1 MPRLHHPGVGNRAA
15 GRWHL
20 LSPAVKSWSKLQLWS
35 LGHPLEAKLVQGWT
49 GAETSVLWV
58 AVKKMEQSPAGL
70 QIQGI
75 WVLKP
80 SQGRLLEMPKRRAVA
95 PVASKGV

>member
-1 MPRLHHPGVGNRAA
+1 M
-15 GRWHL
+15 
-20 LSPAVKSWSKLQLWS
+20 
-35 LGHPLEAKLVQGWT
+35 EAKLVQGWT
-49 GAETSVLWV
+49 GAETSVLWI

-70 QIQGI
+70 QIQEI